1 MSEEMMVADKA
12 GMLVGTTDEGAV
24 EVIGWVMAGDEYD
37 LREGETLVTHHKTA
51 EKLGVGDVF
60 KEMKAENA
68 PVKAKKAKNE
78 KVEGE
83 VTERKPRGP
92 RVERVGAYTIN
103 KPELLEGDPCE
114 RTDLCNLIKQCTTV
128 EQFKESAPKTFKH
141 SGRDGV
147 MKELSV
153 AGFLGYLFKR
163 DIIVSA

>member
-1 MSEEMMVADKA
+1 MSDEMMVAEKA
-12 GMLVGTTDEGAV
+12 GMLVGTDADGAA

-51 EKLGVGDVF
+51 EKLGVGDAF

-68 PVKAKKAKNE
+68 PVKTKKE

-83 VTERKPRGP
+83 PVERKPRGP
-92 RVERVGAYTIN
+92 RVERTGAYTIN
-103 KPELLEGDPCE
+103 KPDLLNGDPCE

-141 SGRDGV
+141 VGRDGV
-147 MKELSV
+147 MKELST

-163 DIIVSA
+163 EIIVSA

>member
-1 MSEEMMVADKA
+1 MSDEMMVAEKA
-12 GMLVGTTDEGAV
+12 GMLVGTNEEGAV
-24 EVIGWVMAGDEYD
+24 EVIGWVMAGDECD

-68 PVKAKKAKNE
+68 PAKTKKEKA
-78 KVEGE
+78 EGE

-103 KPELLEGDPCE
+103 KPDLLNGDPCE

-128 EQFKESAPKTFKH
+128 EQFKEAAPKTFKH
-141 SGRDGV
+141 VGRDQTT
-147 MKELSV
+147 KELST

-163 DIIVSA
+163 EIIVSA